1 MIRKK
6 AQERRRLRELQDKGK
21 TDASSTPETTCEENS
36 TQILTS
42 SQGDKIQAF
51 VQDSLDAHPFLEKQS
66 KQGLLENQPA
76 SKHLETEQAGQLLM
90 REQLD
95 EDTQDHSPIPHTVR
109 EEKGRE
115 KVPADEQGSTVGHML
130 ETEKEDKQ
138 EKQSTRNEAE
148 REQSKNKQPPLPEA
162 DDDVPVHGPGPRI
175 TELQDAELLE
185 TIHLPPAS
193 RSLRIDELP
202 DLEDV
207 NTEDFNAV
215 FSCKQA
221 FKPKIE
227 VISGDSNEEAPAGI
241 QSDSIS
247 TSAPA
252 KSFLFLMSGCD
263 KSPAVSGNSTSLVYP
278 EDEGAPSD
286 PPNSKINRTSSPPRC
301 LIEELE

>member
-1 MIRKK
+1 
-6 AQERRRLRELQDKGK
+6 
-21 TDASSTPETTCEENS
+21 
-36 TQILTS
+36 
-42 SQGDKIQAF
+42 
-51 VQDSLDAHPFLEKQS
+51 
-66 KQGLLENQPA
+66 
-76 SKHLETEQAGQLLM
+76 M

-95 EDTQDHSPIPHTVR
+95 EDTQDHSLITHTVR

-115 KVPADEQGSTVGHML
+115 KIPADEQGSTVGHML
-130 ETEKEDKQ
+130 ETETENKQ
-138 EKQSTRNEAE
+138 EKQSMRNEAE

-162 DDDVPVHGPGPRI
+162 NDDVHSPGPRI

-207 NTEDFNAV
+207 DTEDFNAA
-215 FSCKQA
+215 FSCRQA

-227 VISGDSNEEAPAGI
+227 VISGDSNGEAPAGI
-241 QSDSIS
+241 QSESISTSAPAGIESDSIS

-278 EDEGAPSD
+278 EDEGVPSN
-286 PPNSKINRTSSPPRC
+286 PSNSKINQTSSPPRC

>member
-1 MIRKK
+1 
-6 AQERRRLRELQDKGK
+6 
-21 TDASSTPETTCEENS
+21 
-36 TQILTS
+36 
-42 SQGDKIQAF
+42 
-51 VQDSLDAHPFLEKQS
+51 
-66 KQGLLENQPA
+66 
-76 SKHLETEQAGQLLM
+76 M

-95 EDTQDHSPIPHTVR
+95 EDTQDHSLITHTVR

-115 KVPADEQGSTVGHML
+115 KIPADEQGSTVGHML
-130 ETEKEDKQ
+130 ETENKQ
-138 EKQSTRNEAE
+138 EKQSMRNEAE

-162 DDDVPVHGPGPRI
+162 DDDVPVHSPGPRI

-207 NTEDFNAV
+207 DTEDFNAA
-215 FSCKQA
+215 FSCRQA

-227 VISGDSNEEAPAGI
+227 VISGDSNGEAPAGI

-252 KSFLFLMSGCD
+252 KSFLFLTSGCD

-286 PPNSKINRTSSPPRC
+286 PSNSKINRTSSPPRC

>member
-1 MIRKK
+1 M
-6 AQERRRLRELQDKGK
+6 
-21 TDASSTPETTCEENS
+21 
-36 TQILTS
+36 
-42 SQGDKIQAF
+42 
-51 VQDSLDAHPFLEKQS
+51 QDSLDAHEEFLEKQS

-76 SKHLETEQAGQLLM
+76 SKHLETKEAGQLLM

-95 EDTQDHSPIPHTVR
+95 EDTQDHSPITHTIR

-115 KVPADEQGSTVGHML
+115 KIPADEQGSTVGHML
-130 ETEKEDKQ
+130 ETENKQ
-138 EKQSTRNEAE
+138 EKQSKRNEAE

-162 DDDVPVHGPGPRI
+162 DDDVLVHSPGPRI
-175 TELQDAELLE
+175 TELQDAGLLE

-207 NTEDFNAV
+207 DTEDFNAA
-215 FSCKQA
+215 FSCRQA

-227 VISGDSNEEAPAGI
+227 VISGDSNREAPAGI

-252 KSFLFLMSGCD
+252 KSFLFLTSGCD

-286 PPNSKINRTSSPPRC
+286 PSNSKINRTSSQPRC